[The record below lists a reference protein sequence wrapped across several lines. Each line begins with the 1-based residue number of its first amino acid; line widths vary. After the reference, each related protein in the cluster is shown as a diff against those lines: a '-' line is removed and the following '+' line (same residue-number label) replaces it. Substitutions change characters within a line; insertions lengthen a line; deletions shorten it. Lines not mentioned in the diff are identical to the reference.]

1 VLLLGQ
7 EDEAEAFE
15 GRTCDKKESVNSK
28 CEKRF
33 GKRNREIMREGFDEG
48 SCWTRAEG
56 AGEGHWGSRIGQIV
70 GWGVVR
76 VGGWG

>member
-1 VLLLGQ
+1 MLLLGQ
-7 EDEAEAFE
+7 EDEAEAEAFE

-48 SCWTRAEG
+48 SCWTRAKG
-56 AGEGHWGSRIGQIV
+56 AGKGT
-70 GWGVVR
+70 GV
-76 VGGWG
+76 